1 MSGLDTYAVLMVYFP
16 FVVVSY
22 AALCGFKD
30 IIPHARMSAFR
41 ESTMDTERT
50 QQGNDGKAYRH
61 HHAAHVL
68 MSIPRTARRNYN
80 TIGRA
85 R

>member
-30 IIPHARMSAFR
+30 IIPHARMSACR

-50 QQGNDGKAYRH
+50 QREGDIDVEACYHYLAY
-61 HHAAHVL
+61 VL
-68 MSIPRTARRNYN
+68 LSM
-80 TIGRA
+80 
-85 R
+85 